1 LRNESWNVSLEL
13 RRVASLLQ
21 VQAVGV
27 QGHAAM
33 LAAEHIG
40 LRQTVDLNMPLD
52 RHAGR
57 RKRIL
62 MALLRA
68 ADRAWPGSLSVRPLS
83 AR

>member
-27 QGHAAM
+27 QAYAAM

-40 LRQTVDLNMPLD
+40 LRQTVDLNM
-52 RHAGR
+52 
-57 RKRIL
+57 
-62 MALLRA
+62 
-68 ADRAWPGSLSVRPLS
+68 
-83 AR
+83 